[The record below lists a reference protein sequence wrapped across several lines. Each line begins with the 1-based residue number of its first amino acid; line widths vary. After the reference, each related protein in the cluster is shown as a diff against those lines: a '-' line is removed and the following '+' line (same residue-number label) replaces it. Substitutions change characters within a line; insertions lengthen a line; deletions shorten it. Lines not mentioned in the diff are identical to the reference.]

1 MRRTRRINSAMGRLV
16 DTYTHNDLPP
26 QFMGIMETASKAGYD
41 TVVREYQNGYFT
53 LEFDAEQTGL
63 PEIICV
69 TEEIG
74 GSKLQFVPSIDFGT
88 IDKRHYSGNISNLV
102 EQWEDAAKLVD
113 AVSEFTYDPDE
124 EFY

>member
-26 QFMGIMETASKAGYD
+26 QFMSIMETASKAGYD

-74 GSKLQFVPSIDFGT
+74 GGKLQFVPSIDFGI